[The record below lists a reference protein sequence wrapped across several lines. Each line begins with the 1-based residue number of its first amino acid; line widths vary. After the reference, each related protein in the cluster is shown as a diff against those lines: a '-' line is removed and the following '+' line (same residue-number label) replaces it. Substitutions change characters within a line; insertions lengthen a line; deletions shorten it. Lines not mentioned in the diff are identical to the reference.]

1 MAVKK
6 IKRRKPRKFTLRFM
20 VFGVVSIVVISAVLG
35 SLSKMWINI
44 YEKYREKD
52 LLEEKLVLLKEDG
65 DTLSVDVEKLQ
76 DPEYVSRYL
85 KEKYFYSGEDEYIIR
100 LPETNSED

>member
-1 MAVKK
+1 MAVKQ
-6 IKRRKPRKFTLRFM
+6 IKKRKPRKFTLRFM
-20 VFGVVSIVVISAVLG
+20 VFGVFSIVVISAVLG

-44 YEKYREKD
+44 YEKYREKE

-100 LPETNSED
+100 LPDTNSGE

>member
-1 MAVKK
+1 MAVQQ
-6 IKRRKPRKFTLRFM
+6 IKRSKPRKFTLRFM
-20 VFGVVSIVVISAVLG
+20 FFGVFSIVVISAVLG
-35 SLSKMWINI
+35 SISKMWINI
-44 YEKYREKD
+44 FEKYREKEI
-52 LLEEKLVLLKEDG
+52 LEEKLVLLKEDG

-100 LPETNSED
+100 LPETDLE